1 MTTLST
7 ELRRLRQ
14 RVKELEAAQQETEQE
29 LVGYRR
35 GIEILTTAIRK
46 QGCCHDE

>member
-14 RVKELEAAQQETEQE
+14 RIKELEAAEQE
-29 LVGYRR
+29 VQKELNGYRL
-35 GIEILTTAIRK
+35 GIESLTTAIRK
-46 QGCCHDE
+46 QGCCHE